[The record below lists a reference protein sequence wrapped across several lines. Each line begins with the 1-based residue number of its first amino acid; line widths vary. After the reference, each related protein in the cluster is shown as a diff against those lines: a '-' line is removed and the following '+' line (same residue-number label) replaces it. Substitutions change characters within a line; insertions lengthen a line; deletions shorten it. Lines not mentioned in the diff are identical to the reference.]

1 MGLPCPAGS
10 CPTVGVAG
18 LTLGGGVGVLG
29 RAYGL
34 TCDNLEAVQVVT
46 ADGSI
51 LDADASQHGDLYW
64 ACRGGGGGNFGVA
77 TSIDLPHPPAR
88 PAGPVLPVLALAA
101 GGAGGGRLAV
111 VGTAR
116 AGCALVEPAPV
127 RRPRRSRAHG
137 AGGWH
142 LPGRHRGPG
151 GAARPAVRPGGVGAA
166 EPVRPRRPRSWT
178 ACWWTR
184 AAPASP
190 WTSATCRGRRPAA
203 GWRRVPSDAKSDFFT
218 AALPR
223 AGIRTLLTGVER
235 LRGVRGASG
244 GAGGIA
250 FDAFGGALNRVP
262 AAATAFVHRDTLFLA
277 QYTTE
282 WPDGAAVRAVV
293 GQRAWLRRLR
303 PGAGVPVPAG
313 GRPRP

>member
-1 MGLPCPAGS
+1 M
-10 CPTVGVAG
+10 
-18 LTLGGGVGVLG
+18 
-29 RAYGL
+29 
-34 TCDNLEAVQVVT
+34 
-46 ADGSI
+46 
-51 LDADASQHGDLYW
+51 
-64 ACRGGGGGNFGVA
+64 
-77 TSIDLPHPPAR
+77 
-88 PAGPVLPVLALAA
+88 AA

-116 AGCALVEPAPV
+116 AGCALVEPPPV

-142 LPGRHRGPG
+142 LPGRHRGLAALFDRLYARVGSAPQNPFVQEASFLDAMLVDAGCSGLTVDECHLPWQAPG
-151 GAARPAVRPGGVGAA
+151 GRLA
-166 EPVRPRRPRSWT
+166 
-178 ACWWTR
+178 
-184 AAPASP
+184 
-190 WTSATCRGRRPAA
+190 
-203 GWRRVPSDAKSDFFT
+203 RVPSDAKSDFFT

-282 WPDGAAVRAVV
+282 WRDGAAVRAVV